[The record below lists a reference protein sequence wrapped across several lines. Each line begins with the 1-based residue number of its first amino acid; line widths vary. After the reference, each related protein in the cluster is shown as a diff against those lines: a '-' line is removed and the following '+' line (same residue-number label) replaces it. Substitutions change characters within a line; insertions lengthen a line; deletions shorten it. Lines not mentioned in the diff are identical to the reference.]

1 MIIKFIFPKVVFI
14 VLAMLYTLVACDRG
28 EQKLK
33 RKPIQPKKT
42 LNVVKDSVQA
52 ENWVIYRT
60 PGTAEQMRMLKKY
73 INSFNAKLV
82 YGLKPIDT
90 ASVDESLVLGVL
102 LSDLS
107 YCQSFGRKKEAKVI
121 FEKVKLFQNRLNIID
136 SSFYLLPKSKT
147 SPTEV
152 DFAAAMAYTNAILA
166 LREQNEWTELT
177 KLKIGAWIQNM
188 YVSLDARNNT
198 KKKNELR
205 DFLATQK
212 IVTENLLYSLIEEGD
227 DQEIDFFSDKLT
239 LILEFYDE
247 LSIQTDSIIVEKK
260 EGYYL
265 LSGNRTTITNDEVY
279 DKIAKVIDELRT
291 EIGNYGKK

>member
-1 MIIKFIFPKVVFI
+1 MNIKFIFPKVIFI
-14 VLAMLYTLVACDRG
+14 VLAMLYTLVGCDNG

-42 LNVVKDSVQA
+42 LNVAKDSVQV

-60 PGTAEQMRMLKKY
+60 PGTAEQMRVLKKY
-73 INSFNAKLV
+73 IRVFNPKLV
-82 YGLKPIDT
+82 YGLNAIDT
-90 ASVDESLVLGVL
+90 STVDESLVLGAL

-107 YCQSFGRKKEAKVI
+107 YCSSFGRKKEAKI
-121 FEKVKLFQNRLNIID
+121 ILEKVKLFQNQLNIVD
-136 SSFYLLPKSKT
+136 SSFILLPKSKT
-147 SPTEV
+147 NPTEI
-152 DFAAAMAYTNAILA
+152 DFAATIAYTNAILA

-188 YVSLDARNNT
+188 YVALNSRNST
-198 KKKNELR
+198 KKKEELG

-239 LILEFYDE
+239 LILELYDE
-247 LSIQTDSIIVEKK
+247 LSIRTDSIKVEKK

-265 LSGNRTTITNDEVY
+265 LSGNRTSVTNDEVY
-279 DKIAKVIDELRT
+279 DKIARLIEELRT

>member
-90 ASVDESLVLGVL
+90 ATVDESLVLGVL

-121 FEKVKLFQNRLNIID
+121 FEKVKSLQNQLNIID
-136 SSFYLLPKSKT
+136 SSYYLLPKGKT
-147 SPTEV
+147 NPT
-152 DFAAAMAYTNAILA
+152 AILA

-188 YVSLDARNNT
+188 YVALDARNNT
-198 KKKNELR
+198 KKKTEFR
-205 DFLATQK
+205 AFLAAQK

-239 LILEFYDE
+239 LILELYDE
-247 LSIQTDSIIVEKK
+247 LSIQTDSIKVEKK

-265 LSGNRTTITNDEVY
+265 LSGNRTTIKNDEVY
-279 DKIAKVIDELRT
+279 DKITKVIEELRT

>member
-1 MIIKFIFPKVVFI
+1 
-14 VLAMLYTLVACDRG
+14 MLYTLVGCDNG

-42 LNVVKDSVQA
+42 LNVAKDSVQV

-60 PGTAEQMRMLKKY
+60 PGTAEQMRVLKKY
-73 INSFNAKLV
+73 IRVFNPKLV
-82 YGLKPIDT
+82 YGLNAIDT
-90 ASVDESLVLGVL
+90 STVDESLVLGAL

-107 YCQSFGRKKEAKVI
+107 YCSSFGRKKEAKI
-121 FEKVKLFQNRLNIID
+121 ILEKVKLFQNQLNIVD
-136 SSFYLLPKSKT
+136 SSFILLPKSKT
-147 SPTEV
+147 NPTEI
-152 DFAAAMAYTNAILA
+152 DFAATIAYTNAILA

-188 YVSLDARNNT
+188 YVALNSRNST
-198 KKKNELR
+198 KKKEELG

-239 LILEFYDE
+239 LILELYDE
-247 LSIQTDSIIVEKK
+247 LSIRTDSIKVEKK

-265 LSGNRTTITNDEVY
+265 LSGNRTSVTNDEVY
-279 DKIAKVIDELRT
+279 DKIARLIEELRT